1 MQHRSNSLAKCA
13 LCGAQETEAGT
24 FPLVVGV
31 GRVCMSCGM
40 KKVTCE
46 ICGNEVKLLTSSKLQ
61 GKTLCLADHM
71 KEVEKYKQHLVVAFD
86 ENIEPAASI
95 LNRAFTEAPEGYTL
109 LAVRRARNSTH
120 NWEAEYEKSEVFQMR
135 CS

>member
-1 MQHRSNSLAKCA
+1 MQHHSKSPARCA
-13 LCGAQETEAGT
+13 VCGTAEAEAGT

-31 GRVCMSCGM
+31 GRVCLSCGM
-40 KKVTCE
+40 KKVKCETC
-46 ICGNEVKLLTSSKLQ
+46 GSEVKLLTSSRLQ

-71 KEVEKYKQHLVVAFD
+71 KEVEKFRQHIVVPFD
-86 ENIEPAASI
+86 EEQEPAASI
-95 LNRAFTEAPEGYTL
+95 LNRAYTEAPQGYTL

-120 NWEAEYEKSEVFQMR
+120 SWEAEYEKTEIFEMR